1 MLAAHR
7 LGYQVKVLCG
17 YPKMTKAKG
26 RAPMR
31 LVLDER
37 QPSDQRLDWYLLTIE
52 KLDVNS
58 IRFEVGSHLDLINLL
73 RTDYAD
79 RSERLKDISVRIG
92 RTRRIHDQAIAC
104 SKLLQWRFFPMTELD
119 EAALHAHL
127 DVRPRHYADPE
138 FLLGITVPMSSNV
151 HVYPPPLASTSRAL
165 VTRATADYVLF
176 RLNHAPDVMAM
187 VSTTP

>member
-1 MLAAHR
+1 
-7 LGYQVKVLCG
+7 
-17 YPKMTKAKG
+17 
-26 RAPMR
+26 MR

-37 QPSDQRLDWYLLTIE
+37 QRSDQRLDRYLLTIE

-58 IRFEVGSHLDLINLL
+58 IRFEVGSHLNLINVL

-138 FLLGITVPMSSNV
+138 VSLQARVRKWPLPSGCTRHRWPVLPENNERNV
-151 HVYPPPLASTSRAL
+151 VRHQ
-165 VTRATADYVLF
+165 
-176 RLNHAPDVMAM
+176 
-187 VSTTP
+187 